1 MPNLSRHR
9 PNVGVVVF
17 NSEGLVWLGKR
28 IGMPDGQGWQ
38 FPQGGVDEGEDL
50 LAAAK
55 RELFEETGIRSV
67 TLLGQTPDW
76 IVYDFPAE
84 ILAQN
89 SIGRDYL
96 GQKQIWFAFRFDGH
110 DSEVDLKAH
119 GEQEFSTWRWDTL
132 DTALSLIV
140 PFKRAAYTRV
150 VAEFRPFER
159 A

>member
-1 MPNLSRHR
+1 MPDLPRHR
-9 PNVGVVVF
+9 PNVGVVIF

-38 FPQGGVDEGEDL
+38 FPQGGVDDGEDL
-50 LAAAK
+50 LVAAK

-84 ILAQN
+84 VLAHN
-89 SIGRDYL
+89 AIGRDYL

-110 DSEVDLKAH
+110 DSEVNLKAH

-132 DTALSLIV
+132 DAALNLIV
-140 PFKRAAYTRV
+140 PFKRAAYERV

-159 A
+159 S